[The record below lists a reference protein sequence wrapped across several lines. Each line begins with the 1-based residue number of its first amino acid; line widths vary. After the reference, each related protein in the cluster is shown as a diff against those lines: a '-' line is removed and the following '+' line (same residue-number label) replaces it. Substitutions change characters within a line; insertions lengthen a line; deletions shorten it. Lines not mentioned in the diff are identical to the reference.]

1 MGDWAEFI
9 AALFTL
15 RLQPPFAILFLRF
28 ALCLGDS
35 RIPGLDRNALLSGFD
50 RSIEIYIR

>member
-50 RSIEIYIR
+50 RSIEIYIK